1 MIIKGEK
8 YLITGGTGVVGQ
20 ELCKRIIE
28 LGGKV
33 IVLSRTEE
41 KLNKLKEKYNQIE
54 IVVSDILDDELV
66 KKSIDDVR
74 GVFHLTALAQ
84 GMQSDTLY

>member
-1 MIIKGEK
+1 MIVKGEK

-20 ELCKRIIE
+20 ELCKRILE

-41 KLNKLKEKYNQIE
+41 KLKRLQEKYKEIE
-54 IVVSDILDDELV
+54 IVVSDILDKLWL
-66 KKSIDDVR
+66 
-74 GVFHLTALAQ
+74 GNQ
-84 GMQSDTLY
+84 